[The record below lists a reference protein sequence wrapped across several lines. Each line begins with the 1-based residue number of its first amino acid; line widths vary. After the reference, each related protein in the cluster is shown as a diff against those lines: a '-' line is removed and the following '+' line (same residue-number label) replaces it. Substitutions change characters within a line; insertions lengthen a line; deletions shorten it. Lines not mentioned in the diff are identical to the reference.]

1 MSGLPNLDAAD
12 PTRAYYHAQQVI
24 DTTTSRFPVSQV
36 IWHLSDLFDWL
47 LDEVSTKE
55 YWLQKLDTCRQQ
67 YRPKWESIAERALGQ
82 QPRRISNQ
90 ALRDPEFDPLNGSE
104 PWGQELTQ
112 ALRAVLADLE
122 ELGEEAIGALPSNDR
137 ARAFARAVR
146 TQTGNQV
153 VAVCSYAPL
162 RDSEWRAILDQING
176 LIHLALR
183 FEGAVLAWLIGG
195 FARDPEGRLQLRPQ
209 VSLSP
214 PPSGTRV
221 KPLRVMLGT
230 AYEEQCPSLI
240 PVMRAAEGAE
250 PRPSDLI
257 LTGTRWHRLVIQLDV
272 PVDDYVLLNL
282 ERLRHTEREITR
294 QVMYLDQRPRPPQ
307 VVEGAVR
314 AVPRPWQGTGLPEDL
329 GAMDTMLLPRPDMVA
344 QASTEVS
351 APDGATLR
359 QDAEQ
364 LRQKG
369 MSAIDRDPALAQKY
383 LLASTILENSSV
395 DVWLMLVDIASNEKQ
410 RASFRR
416 EAEKVLQRQRQ
427 GQ

>member
-1 MSGLPNLDAAD
+1 MSSDPNLDAAG
-12 PTRAYYHAQQVI
+12 PTRTLQHVREVI
-24 DTTTSRFPVSQV
+24 EAAVSRFPVSQV
-36 IWHLSDLFDWL
+36 LVPLSELFDWL
-47 LDEVSTKE
+47 LDDVSTEE
-55 YWLQKLDTCRQQ
+55 YWLAKLNECRQQ
-67 YRPKWESIAERALGQ
+67 YRPHWERIAERALGQ
-82 QPRRISNQ
+82 QPRRVSDQ
-90 ALRDPEFDPLNGSE
+90 ALRDPAFDPLGGVE

-112 ALRAVLADLE
+112 VLRAVLADLE
-122 ELGEEAIGALPSNDR
+122 ELGEEAVGVLPGSER
-137 ARAFARAVR
+137 GRAFARSVR
-146 TQTGNQV
+146 TQTGSQV
-153 VAVCSYAPL
+153 VAVFSCAPL
-162 RDSEWRAILDQING
+162 RDSEWRAILSQINE
-176 LIHLALR
+176 LTDLALR

-240 PVMRAAEGAE
+240 PIVRAAEGAA
-250 PRPSDLI
+250 PRPSDPL

-272 PVDDYVLLNL
+272 PVEEYVLLSL

-294 QVMYLDQRPRPPQ
+294 QVMYLDQRPRPPHA
-307 VVEGAVR
+307 VEGVVR
-314 AVPRPWQGTGLPEDL
+314 AVARPWQGTGLPQDL
-329 GAMDTMLLPRPDMVA
+329 RAMETAPLPRQEPRPPSSVDA
-344 QASTEVS
+344 A
-351 APDGATLR
+351 APDTSALR

-369 MSAIDRDPALAQKY
+369 MAVLDTDPVLAQKY

-395 DVWLMLVDIASNEKQ
+395 DVWLTLVDLASNEKQ
-410 RASFRR
+410 KASFRR

-427 GQ
+427 NQ